1 MRASKWF
8 ISGLLGVGIVQVA
21 SAAAAAEPPV
31 PDAARVVR
39 VTVLLTPS
47 GIRYVTPPTYAMLQE
62 SGCRFG
68 TAFHPER
75 QAALLDIMR
84 RYLEPS
90 EAGGFSSGFLRN
102 AIELY
107 LEDGA
112 VLRYMLS
119 DEYDA
124 RHTVH
129 GWRDRKRDA
138 DDRAPGSMALIAGDG
153 FLRELRAWAGGDV
166 GRVNFNPE
174 CLREP
179 ASTDAEEIKRAL
191 TGPLR

>member
-1 MRASKWF
+1 MRASGWLV
-8 ISGLLGVGIVQVA
+8 SGLLGVGIVHVA

-31 PDAARVVR
+31 PDAARVAR

-47 GIRYVTPPTYAMLQE
+47 GIRYVTPPTYAMLLK

-75 QAALLDIMR
+75 QAALVDIMR
-84 RYLEPS
+84 RYLEHS
-90 EAGGFSSGFLRN
+90 EEGGFSTGFLRN
-102 AIELY
+102 AIELH
-107 LEDGA
+107 LTDGA

-119 DEYDA
+119 DEFDA
-124 RHTVH
+124 RNTVY
-129 GWRDRKRDA
+129 GWRDRKQGA
-138 DDRAPGSMALIAGDG
+138 DDRAPGSMPLIARDG
-153 FLRELRAWAGGDV
+153 FLRELRTWAGGDV
-166 GRVNFNPE
+166 GRINFNPE

-179 ASTDAEEIKRAL
+179 SSIDAEEIKRAL